1 MKFYIFRHGQSTF
14 NTLGKVQGHTNSSI
28 LTDLGKKQALTVG
41 QRLIDKNIDVI
52 ITSPLKRALETAEIC
67 NQLLKKPIVIDD
79 AFIEVNVGEI
89 EGLHHTEVSDKFG
102 EKYDRWRSNSPK
114 YLVADSGYYTSEII
128 DIKTIK
134 NKKHIVLAGGTNHLR
149 LPHATGVKH
158 KISIIERN
166 IPKVFN
172 AQESIQVSYKSKL
185 SGFNKKSFNPIVVI
199 PFSSCL
205 GIILSLT
212 MTTFLNESLIP
223 SNGRSSCAC
232 FSGVGIEKAD
242 CM

>member
-89 EGLHHTEVSDKFG
+89 EGLHHTEVSNKFG

-114 YLVADSGYYTSEII
+114 YLNLSFDGGESKQEVRDRIFSGLKKYLQTDYQNIAISSHGIMLSQILLALGEDFIEIS
-128 DIKTIK
+128 
-134 NKKHIVLAGGTNHLR
+134 N
-149 LPHATGVKH
+149 
-158 KISIIERN
+158 S
-166 IPKVFN
+166 
-172 AQESIQVSYKSKL
+172 
-185 SGFNKKSFNPIVVI
+185 
-199 PFSSCL
+199 
-205 GIILSLT
+205 GIICLNNNGSELSLK
-212 MTTFLNESLIP
+212 FEGFI
-223 SNGRSSCAC
+223 
-232 FSGVGIEKAD
+232 
-242 CM
+242 